1 MHTISVRD
9 VKKHAA
15 QILAKNNMRKPEIHA
30 NGHSNGNFC
39 SKGRLGIS
47 MYMYAYI
54 YIHIHFR
61 AAYMSHGQNSDY
73 AAQ

>member
-39 SKGRLGIS
+39 SKGRLGGLPS
-47 MYMYAYI
+47 GLPKSTE
-54 YIHIHFR
+54 HPGVEFLLELLET
-61 AAYMSHGQNSDY
+61 QLLW
-73 AAQ
+73 